1 MKKYNLSL
9 LILFLFSSPLMAQN
23 GDYDQYPKLDFII
36 NHLELQLSVEE
47 SGSVN
52 GIALYTITPRISGVQ
67 QIIFD
72 AVRLEVEDVS
82 WNGESAEF
90 EFQDDHLIV
99 NLQRSLPSGTSGKL
113 EISYSSD
120 PKFGVHTNDR
130 GTIWTSL
137 LPATVRHWLPV
148 IDHPRIE
155 FTTDIRFSFPS
166 GKKVVMNGRSG
177 ELQIASVQKQRIR
190 FTTENPVPA
199 SMLSFAVGDF
209 DQTQSSIGIRQFIL
223 SAEDGLLDSD
233 EKSALIEA
241 AYEAFQH
248 AERITGTGYP
258 YRTLNLIVL
267 EDDRGETKN
276 YAAGVVYA
284 WKTKGDLAQQI
295 KSGVLAQWFGVT
307 LREEQWN
314 DAEAIHLMHASL
326 LAGMRGGPGLNQVDS
341 DENSIYQVFNRS
353 NRNAWLQ
360 TYRSPD
366 HADFKW
372 VLDSIRSEI
381 LKKNPGVV
389 NWNDFATYI
398 YTKTGQPFFEK
409 PVLTPPAMSDEMTYK
424 YDVNY
429 DFDEEEGQITFRFS
443 AQGAYIDEL
452 VSVSVTEYHLA
463 ETKTRELTFTGRQD
477 AVILSTGH
485 TIENVVLEIKERDD
499 VQLNETKPF
508 LFWIH
513 QLRNATDNTMR
524 QKAAAGLSQ
533 HSDNPD
539 IQLALL
545 DLFRAEQDAAV
556 RAEILRTISNITRG
570 GIGTDQI
577 FLPRTSAQNPVE
589 VQLAA
594 SEALG
599 AFRDNDQVVS
609 QLQTIILRAESM
621 DVRSQA
627 VKSLGSA
634 ASPERLKNAVETL
647 VTREAVQPLVP
658 ALLWELADA
667 GKVVEAVSMAGTFLN
682 PSFPYAIRSQVLN
695 LLIQYDESQ
704 EAWQRRLNTVLKDND
719 PRIRLTTATAL
730 SKVPS
735 GIRNQILEN
744 FLDDEYDIRVK
755 SALR

>member
-1 MKKYNLSL
+1 MFTPL
-9 LILFLFSSPLMAQN
+9 LTAQS
-23 GDYDQYPKLDFII
+23 GDFDQYPKLDFNI
-36 NHLELQLSVEE
+36 NHLELQLFVEE
-47 SGSVN
+47 SGVVT
-52 GIALYTITPRISGVQ
+52 GVALYTITPRISGVQ

-90 EFQDDHLIV
+90 EFLDDQLIV
-99 NLQRSLPSGTSGKL
+99 NLQSPLQSGTSGKL
-113 EISYSSD
+113 EISYNSD
-120 PKFGVHTNDR
+120 PKFGVHVNDR

-137 LPATVRHWLPV
+137 LPASVRHWLPV

-190 FTTENPVPA
+190 FTTESPVPA
-199 SMLSFAVGDF
+199 SMLNFAVGDF
-209 DQTQSSIGIRQFIL
+209 DQTQSSIGIRQFVL
-223 SAEDGLLDSD
+223 SAEEGLLDSD

-258 YRTLNLIVL
+258 YRTLNLVVL
-267 EDDRGETKN
+267 QDDRGETKN

-284 WKTKGDLAQQI
+284 WESKGDLAQQI
-295 KSGVLAQWFGVT
+295 KSGVLSQWFGVT
-307 LREEQWN
+307 LREELWA
-314 DAEAIHLMHASL
+314 DAEAIHLMHAAL
-326 LAGMRGGPGLNQVDS
+326 LAGMRAEPISDKNEY
-341 DENSIYQVFNRS
+341 DENDIYHSFNQSNRS
-353 NRNAWLQ
+353 NWLQ
-360 TYRSPD
+360 TYQSPD
-366 HADFKW
+366 YADFKRI
-372 VLDSIRSEI
+372 LDRIRSEI
-381 LKKNPGVV
+381 LKENPGVI

-398 YTKTGQPFFEK
+398 YYKTGQPFFEK
-409 PVLTPPAMSDEMTYK
+409 PVPSQPEVTEELNYR

-429 DFDEEEGQITFRFS
+429 DFDEEEGQITLRFS
-443 AQGAYIDEL
+443 SQGATIDEL
-452 VSVSVTEYHLA
+452 VSVNVTEYHLS

-485 TIENVVLEIKERDD
+485 TIENVVMEIVDRED
-499 VQLNETKPF
+499 VQLNESKPF

-513 QLRNATDNTMR
+513 QLRNATDTSLR

-545 DLFRAEQDAAV
+545 DLLQAEEDAAV
-556 RAEILRTISNITRG
+556 RAEILRTISHITRG

-577 FLPRTSAQNPVE
+577 FIPRTSAQNPVE

-594 SEALG
+594 TEALG
-599 AFRDNDQVVS
+599 AFRNNDQVVS

-621 DVRSQA
+621 DVRNQA
-627 VKSLGSA
+627 VKSLASA
-634 ASPERLKNAVETL
+634 ASADRLNTAVETL

-667 GKVVEAVSMAGTFLN
+667 GKVVEAVSMAGTFLSS
-682 PSFPYAIRSQVLN
+682 SFPYEIRSQVLN
-695 LLIQYDESQ
+695 LLIQHDQSQ
-704 EAWQRRLNTVLKDND
+704 EAWQRRLNTLLADND
-719 PRIRLTTATAL
+719 PRIRLTAATAL

-735 GIRNQILEN
+735 GVRTQIREN

-755 SALR
+755 TALQ

>member
-1 MKKYNLSL
+1 MKKYSLCL
-9 LILFLFSSPLMAQN
+9 LILFFFSSPLKAQS

-67 QIIFD
+67 QIVFD

-99 NLQRSLPSGTSGKL
+99 NLQRPLPSGTSGKL

-120 PKFGVHTNDR
+120 PKFGVHINDR

-137 LPATVRHWLPV
+137 LPASVRHWLPV

-155 FTTDIRFSFPS
+155 FTTDIRISFPS
-166 GKKVVMNGRSG
+166 GKKVVMNGRTG

-190 FTTENPVPA
+190 FTTESPVPA
-199 SMLSFAVGDF
+199 SMLNFAVGNF

-223 SAEDGLLDSD
+223 SAEEGLLNSD
-233 EKSALIEA
+233 EKSALIET

-258 YRTLNLIVL
+258 YRTLNLVVL
-267 EDDRGETKN
+267 DDDRGETKN

-284 WKTKGDLAQQI
+284 WKTKGDVAQQI
-295 KSGVLAQWFGVT
+295 KSGVLSQWFGVS
-307 LREEQWN
+307 LREEQWA

-326 LAGMRGGPGLNQVDS
+326 LAGMREGSGLSQIDS
-341 DENSIYQVFNRS
+341 DVNSIYQSFNRS
-353 NRNAWLQ
+353 KRNAWLQ

-366 HADFKW
+366 HADFKR
-372 VLDSIRSEI
+372 VLDTIRPEI
-381 LKKNPGVV
+381 LKENPGVV
-389 NWNDFATYI
+389 NWNDFASYI
-398 YTKTGQPFFEK
+398 YKKTGQPFFRK
-409 PVLTPPAMSDEMTYK
+409 PVPSVPEFTEEQAYR
-424 YDVNY
+424 YNVNY
-429 DFDEEEGQITFRFS
+429 DFNEEEGQITLRFS

-452 VSVSVTEYHLA
+452 VSVAVTEYHLA

-513 QLRNATDNTMR
+513 QLRNATNTSLR

-545 DLFRAEQDAAV
+545 DLFQAEQDAKV

-594 SEALG
+594 TEALG
-599 AFRDNDQVVS
+599 AFRNNDQVVS
-609 QLQTIILRAESM
+609 QLQTIILRAESIE
-621 DVRSQA
+621 VRNQA
-627 VKSLGSA
+627 VKSLASA
-634 ASPERLKNAVETL
+634 ASPDRLNNAVETL

-667 GKVVEAVSMAGTFLN
+667 GKVVEAVAMAGTFLS
-682 PSFPYAIRSQVLN
+682 PSFPYEIRSQVLN
-695 LLIQYDESQ
+695 LLIQHDQSQ
-704 EAWQRRLNTVLKDND
+704 EAWQRRLNTLLGDND
-719 PRIRLTTATAL
+719 PRIRMTAATAL

-735 GIRNQILEN
+735 GVRNQIREN

-755 SALR
+755 TALQ